1 MSEPGPALN
10 RATLSEPVTAAVG
23 GDLGGSRSSQPS
35 ASGTPVGM
43 LFFCPLLAAVR
54 LDISAAAGSTLL
66 FPRKET
72 AHLTW
77 RALTHCFN

>member
-1 MSEPGPALN
+1 MSDPGPALN

-54 LDISAAAGSTLL
+54 LE
-66 FPRKET
+66 FPRQPAARYCSQGKKR
-72 AHLTW
+72 HI
-77 RALTHCFN
+77 